1 MDTAMINKKVILAV
15 LLLSCGLS
23 VSAQKRGGKS
33 ASKPKTEKAAETKE
47 TKAGDLNREMEVTR
61 AYEPT
66 VSEANKLNVKPNLV
80 DTVKLRPEFSY
91 GITPSPIAYGFEVTP
106 IKAATV
112 DIDLYKRLN
121 PLYAKVALGYPMQ
134 SLADVYFNTTGKS
147 KGMFG
152 AYLNHYGSWSKL
164 ENGDGIETPASQTF
178 NKIGVLGERRW
189 TRYVLNGEIGVDYDM
204 VTRYGYA
211 NPNPDMPL
219 PASFDTTASGL
230 RQHFTTV
237 RGKVG
242 FGDTFE
248 DLSLFNFRVGVDAA
262 YFNDRFDRAQT
273 GMNAY
278 LDLGKRFGGM
288 HEVTLHTQ
296 YEGYF
301 GMDELGGQDNHLVT
315 VAPLYHLKAGKF
327 DFSLGVDFTFNSRNF
342 DRDLR
347 GETEKSKC
355 YFYPRFTLRYDGTN
369 GYFVPFVE
377 IDGRLKSNDYRTLA
391 SMNPYVG
398 SAWAPNTSEYNG
410 RVGITGSFSSA
421 FSYKVYGG
429 LTHAQDMA
437 TFANLFV
444 PERQSYGNLFDVL
457 NDTVTMW
464 TVGAD
469 LEGRISGAFG
479 IEASVQYK
487 GFSKKRFD
495 HVSGV
500 PNFTGRLDLR
510 YSIRDKMI
518 LTAGATLQSSRWFAL
533 SGREI
538 MMSLPEL
545 IWQQVGTTVD
555 VHFGAEYRISKAVGV
570 FLQGNNLAN
579 QKLYPYYFYRGLGIN
594 VLAGVKLVF

>member
-204 VTRYGYA
+204 VIRYGYA

-230 RQHFTTV
+230 RQHFTTC
-237 RGKVG
+237 
-242 FGDTFE
+242 
-248 DLSLFNFRVGVDAA
+248 L
-262 YFNDRFDRAQT
+262 
-273 GMNAY
+273 
-278 LDLGKRFGGM
+278 
-288 HEVTLHTQ
+288 
-296 YEGYF
+296 
-301 GMDELGGQDNHLVT
+301 
-315 VAPLYHLKAGKF
+315 LYT
-327 DFSLGVDFTFNSRNF
+327 SPSP
-342 DRDLR
+342 RD
-347 GETEKSKC
+347 S
-355 YFYPRFTLRYDGTN
+355 
-369 GYFVPFVE
+369 
-377 IDGRLKSNDYRTLA
+377 
-391 SMNPYVG
+391 
-398 SAWAPNTSEYNG
+398 
-410 RVGITGSFSSA
+410 
-421 FSYKVYGG
+421 
-429 LTHAQDMA
+429 
-437 TFANLFV
+437 
-444 PERQSYGNLFDVL
+444 
-457 NDTVTMW
+457 
-464 TVGAD
+464 
-469 LEGRISGAFG
+469 
-479 IEASVQYK
+479 
-487 GFSKKRFD
+487 
-495 HVSGV
+495 
-500 PNFTGRLDLR
+500 
-510 YSIRDKMI
+510 
-518 LTAGATLQSSRWFAL
+518 
-533 SGREI
+533 
-538 MMSLPEL
+538 
-545 IWQQVGTTVD
+545 
-555 VHFGAEYRISKAVGV
+555 
-570 FLQGNNLAN
+570 
-579 QKLYPYYFYRGLGIN
+579 
-594 VLAGVKLVF
+594 